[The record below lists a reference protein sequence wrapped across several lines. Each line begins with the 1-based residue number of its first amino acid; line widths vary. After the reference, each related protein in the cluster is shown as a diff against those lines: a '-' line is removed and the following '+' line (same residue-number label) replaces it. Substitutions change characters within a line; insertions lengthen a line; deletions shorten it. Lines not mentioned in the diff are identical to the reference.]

1 MYVVDQRY
9 MSSFKKVIQEEKKKD
24 KENYWRIQK
33 RSNIIK
39 IN

>member
-9 MSSFKKVIQEEKKKD
+9 MSSFKKVIQEEKKKG